1 MIVVLE
7 ETPSDSFSH
16 KHAGSRL
23 AIGRGLSFRV
33 GKEKLFLIYAYDE
46 ISISNKTMTSS
57 CSEVMQRAGD
67 AQISLARELAEYEMH
82 VERDVLAPMSSLLE
96 VISFFYVPYWWIQ
109 DFHGN
114 NNFIEIACVPDV
126 LFLPDM

>member
-23 AIGRGLSFRV
+23 AIGQGLSFRV

-46 ISISNKTMTSS
+46 ISISDKTMTSS

-67 AQISLARELAEYEMH
+67 AQTSLAKELAEYEMH

-96 VISFFYVPYWWIQ
+96 VIFFLCSLLVDSRFSWQ
-109 DFHGN
+109 
-114 NNFIEIACVPDV
+114 
-126 LFLPDM
+126 